1 MGHIFCTERNRT
13 RWAAAAALACASSV
27 VCAQGVPIEDDDL
40 ADVWG
45 QAMFSVDNRAAA
57 GFDFTRITLNAD
69 VKLNANFSNI
79 KAGPLGAEVIDIGV
93 LNFVHNGVDGSARQ
107 PYVQLADPYIE
118 LVYKNQTSDTLAD
131 REIIGAR
138 IGFGS
143 INGNLGTL
151 FTKLQGNI
159 LITNGMGAGSDAGD
173 LSLNQAAGSSSNF
186 ACTGAGSGCVNGSI
200 AMSKVGEVQAS
211 GPTDFFISL
220 LSQGVSNF
228 GDGTTSTAPEGIAV
242 NWTQGLSY
250 KNITGVVLANP
261 LPPLSRRQGG

>member
-13 RWAAAAALACASSV
+13 RWVAAAALACASSV

-69 VKLNANFSNI
+69 LKLNANFSNI
-79 KAGPLGAEVIDIGV
+79 KAGPLGNPVVDIGELRFV
-93 LNFVHNGVDGSARQ
+93 SSGAGDSLN
-107 PYVQLADPYIE
+107 YVQLADPYIE
-118 LVYKNQTSDTLAD
+118 LVYKNQTSALTE

-151 FTKLQGNI
+151 FNKLQGNI

-173 LSLNQAAGSSSNF
+173 LSLNQAAGATSNF
-186 ACTGAGSGCVNGSI
+186 ACTGTGSGCVNGSI
-200 AMSKVGEVQAS
+200 AMSQVGHVQAS

>member
-13 RWAAAAALACASSV
+13 RWVAAAALACTSSV
-27 VCAQGVPIEDDDL
+27 VCAQGVPVEDDDL
-40 ADVWG
+40 AGVWG

-69 VKLNANFSNI
+69 LKLNANFSNI
-79 KAGPLGAEVIDIGV
+79 QAGPKADPVVNIGELRFVSSGADGA
-93 LNFVHNGVDGSARQ
+93 LN
-107 PYVQLADPYIE
+107 YVQLADPYFE
-118 LVYKNQTSDTLAD
+118 LVYKNQTNDTLTE

-138 IGFGS
+138 FGFGS

-151 FTKLQGNI
+151 FNKLQGNI
-159 LITNGMGAGSDAGD
+159 LITNGMGAGSEAGD
-173 LSLNQAAGSSSNF
+173 LSLNQAAGASSNF
-186 ACTGAGSGCVNGSI
+186 ACTGTGSGCVNGSI
-200 AMSKVGEVQAS
+200 AMSQVGAVQAS

-220 LSQGVSNF
+220 LSQGVSSF

-250 KNITGVVLANP
+250 KNITGVVLGNP
-261 LPPLSRRQGG
+261 LPPLSKRQGG

>member
-13 RWAAAAALACASSV
+13 RWVAAAALACASSV

-69 VKLNANFSNI
+69 LKLNANFSNI
-79 KAGPLGAEVIDIGV
+79 QAGPLGDPVVNIGA
-93 LNFVHNGVDGSARQ
+93 LNFVRSNVDGVEL

-118 LVYKNQTSDTLAD
+118 LVYKNQASTE

-143 INGNLGTL
+143 INGDLGTL
-151 FTKLQGNI
+151 FTKLRGNI
-159 LITNGMGAGSDAGD
+159 LITDGMDTPSGVGTVS
-173 LSLNQAAGSSSNF
+173 LSQAAGVSSNF
-186 ACTGAGSGCVNGSI
+186 ACTGTGSGCVNGSI
-200 AMSKVGEVQAS
+200 AMSQVGQVRAS

-220 LSQGVSNF
+220 LSQGVSDF
-228 GDGTTSTAPEGIAV
+228 GDGTSSKPASSALEGISV

-250 KNITGVVLANP
+250 RNITGQVLGNP
-261 LPPLSRRQGG
+261 LPPLPIRQGN

>member
-1 MGHIFCTERNRT
+1 V
-13 RWAAAAALACASSV
+13 AAAALACVSSV

-69 VKLNANFSNI
+69 LKLNANFSNI
-79 KAGPLGAEVIDIGV
+79 KAGPLGNPVVDIGELRFV
-93 LNFVHNGVDGSARQ
+93 SSGAGDSLN
-107 PYVQLADPYIE
+107 YVQLADPYIE
-118 LVYKNQTSDTLAD
+118 LVYKNQTSALTE

-151 FTKLQGNI
+151 FNKLQGNI

-173 LSLNQAAGSSSNF
+173 LSLNQAAGATSNF
-186 ACTGAGSGCVNGSI
+186 ACTGTGSGCVNGSI
-200 AMSKVGEVQAS
+200 AMSQVGHVQAS

-261 LPPLSRRQGG
+261 LPRLDKRQGG

>member
-13 RWAAAAALACASSV
+13 KWVAAAALACASSV
-27 VCAQGVPIEDDDL
+27 VCAQGVPVEDDAL

-45 QAMFSVDNRAAA
+45 QAMFSVDNKAAA

-69 VKLNANFSNI
+69 LKLNANFSNI
-79 KAGPLGAEVIDIGV
+79 KAGPKANPVVDIGE
-93 LNFVHNGVDGSARQ
+93 LRFVSNGVGSDALS
-107 PYVQLADPYIE
+107 YVQLADPYLE
-118 LVYKNQTSDTLAD
+118 LVYKNQTSDKSAE

-138 IGFGS
+138 FGFGS

-151 FTKLQGNI
+151 FNKLQGNI
-159 LITNGMGAGSDAGD
+159 LITNGMGAGSEAGD
-173 LSLNQAAGSSSNF
+173 LSLNQAAGASTNF
-186 ACTGAGSGCVNGSI
+186 ACTGTGSGCVNGSI
-200 AMSKVGEVQAS
+200 AMSQVGQVQAS

-261 LPPLSRRQGG
+261 LPPLAKRQGG